1 MVILSM
7 SNSQNDNNK
16 NIPPKVGEI
25 DVSKIDDKA
34 SIHSASDS
42 ARHLER
48 AQNKE
53 VEVTEGNQTGSWQ
66 IKEKAES

>member
-1 MVILSM
+1 M

-16 NIPPKVGEI
+16 NKPPKVGEI

-34 SIHSASDS
+34 GTHSTSDS

-48 AQNKE
+48 AQKRE
-53 VEVTEGNQTGSWQ
+53 VEVTEGEQTGSWQ
-66 IKEKAES
+66 IKEKGES

>member
-1 MVILSM
+1 M

-16 NIPPKVGEI
+16 NRPPKIGEI
-25 DVSKIDDKA
+25 NVSKIDDKA
-34 SIHSASDS
+34 GTHSASDS

-66 IKEKAES
+66 IKEKSES